1 MKRIFVILQAA
12 IENWG
17 VKSGHRDAYVR
28 GSQSRRDLAEQIN
41 RYRKMHG
48 RREFVDLLEK
58 RLREHVSK
66 E

>member
-1 MKRIFVILQAA
+1 MILQAA
-12 IENWG
+12 IENWS
-17 VKSGHRDAYVR
+17 VKSGQRDAYVQ
-28 GSQSRRDLAEQIN
+28 GGQSRLDLPEQIY